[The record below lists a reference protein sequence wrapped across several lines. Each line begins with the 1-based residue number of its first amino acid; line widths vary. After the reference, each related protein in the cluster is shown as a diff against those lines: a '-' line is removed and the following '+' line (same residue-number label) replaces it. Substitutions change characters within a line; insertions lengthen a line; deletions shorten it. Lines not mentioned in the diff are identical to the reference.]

1 MPRVRIFFVF
11 PSIKGKNKQ
20 YFGEDKAKRP
30 HRKAKVRLGEMLQFF
45 IVAGCFSQ
53 HNENHRMHMSIL
65 QLLDNNEL
73 LRQQSDVEAEYKLHK
88 L

>member
-1 MPRVRIFFVF
+1 MRIFFVF

-45 IVAGCFSQ
+45 YCGWLFFTAQRESSYAYEYTTIA
-53 HNENHRMHMSIL
+53 
-65 QLLDNNEL
+65 
-73 LRQQSDVEAEYKLHK
+73 RQQRAFETTK
-88 L
+88 